1 MYHSHW
7 GLDEAPF
14 RTGLDPR
21 FFYQSPTHEE
31 ALARLHFLVDYG
43 RRLGLL
49 IGEPGS
55 GKSFLLEMFAGELG
69 ERGLP
74 VAKVNLMGVDRSE
87 MLWLIAGELGL
98 NPNCELTFPSLWRL
112 VTDRLKEY
120 RYQKMD
126 TVLLLDDADRASE
139 EVLVQVVRLAQFDRS
154 PEAQL
159 TMVASGCPGRIG
171 GLGESLL
178 EQAELRIDVSPWEP
192 SDTEGYL
199 QASLARAGRQSALFA
214 DPAVERLHELG
225 EGIPRRINHLAD
237 LSLLAGAGR
246 ELEEIDVDTVES
258 VFRELGVIE
267 V

>member
-31 ALARLHFLVDYG
+31 ALARLHFLVDYR

-74 VAKVNLMGVDRSE
+74 VAKVNLMGVDRLE
-87 MLWLIAGELGL
+87 MLWLMAGELGL
-98 NPNCELTFPSLWRL
+98 NPSCDLAFPSLWRL

-139 EVLVQVVRLAQFDRS
+139 EVLIQVVRLAQFDRS

-159 TMVASGCPGRIG
+159 TIVVSGCPERIG
-171 GLGESLL
+171 GLGQSLL
-178 EQAELRIDVSPWEP
+178 EQAELRIDVAAWEP
-192 SDTEGYL
+192 RDTEGYL
-199 QASLARAGRQSALFA
+199 QASLARAGRRSALFA

-225 EGIPRRINHLAD
+225 EGIPRRINQLAD
-237 LSLLAGAGR
+237 LALWPVRVGSWRRSTSTRSNRSFGSW
-246 ELEEIDVDTVES
+246 E
-258 VFRELGVIE
+258 
-267 V
+267 